1 MIWALR
7 QDWHCGTEHATTP
20 RITCR
25 DHGMRQVATDQPR
38 GLLPFNV
45 AAKEA
50 AVAMEQLRRE

>member
-1 MIWALR
+1 
-7 QDWHCGTEHATTP
+7 
-20 RITCR
+20 
-25 DHGMRQVATDQPR
+25 MRQVATDQPR